1 MSVRL
6 LESGPVRGDRPG
18 REPLRL
24 LDAARG
30 LHALRRRGPRRRP
43 CRARLARAD
52 EAAEAPLPGLVETD
66 RATFETPYGHVERP
80 ANGDEEPG
88 QSWVDVSGDGRG
100 LTVITDSKYGYD
112 VRGGD
117 IGISAVRS
125 PVWAWHAPRELEQ
138 DGDFEYMDL
147 GRQTFLVRLVTHA
160 GDWRD
165 AGRRSP
171 RRGVEPAAICPDR
184 DVSRGPPAPAGE
196 PRIGRRRRRV
206 LSVLKG
212 GEDGGYAVRA
222 FETTGRGLEA
232 TLTVLGRTIEANFA
246 PHEIK
251 TFVLPRGGGDPL
263 ETDLLES

>member
-1 MSVRL
+1 MLKLRYPA
-6 LESGPVRGDRPG
+6 SGD
-18 REPLRL
+18 
-24 LDAARG
+24 
-30 LHALRRRGPRRRP
+30 
-43 CRARLARAD
+43 
-52 EAAEAPLPGLVETD
+52 TD
-66 RATFETPYGHVERP
+66 RATFETPYGHNERP
-80 ANGDEEPG
+80 AKGDEEPG

-100 LTVITDSKYGYD
+100 LAVITDSKYGYD

-165 AGRRSP
+165 ADVVRRAAELNQPPFALIETFHEGRLPQRASHGSDDAG
-171 RRGVEPAAICPDR
+171 GVM
-184 DVSRGPPAPAGE
+184 
-196 PRIGRRRRRV
+196 